1 MSDKENADKIV
12 YIKNKLTRILNE
24 KFEIT
29 NYKND
34 NKTIEIF
41 IKLPD
46 NVFDVEIFK
55 EINGMAHY
63 YCIFHNNKREY
74 DFNQMNITRQVL
86 DIVRYLPDFVEIFY
100 DRLDYW
106 LF

>member
-1 MSDKENADKIV
+1 MSENADKIIV
-12 YIKNKLTRILNE
+12 IKNKLTRILNE

-29 NYKND
+29 NYEND
-34 NKTIEIF
+34 NTTIKIF

-63 YCIFHNNKREY
+63 YCLFHNNKREY
-74 DFNQMNITRQVL
+74 DFDQTNITRQVI